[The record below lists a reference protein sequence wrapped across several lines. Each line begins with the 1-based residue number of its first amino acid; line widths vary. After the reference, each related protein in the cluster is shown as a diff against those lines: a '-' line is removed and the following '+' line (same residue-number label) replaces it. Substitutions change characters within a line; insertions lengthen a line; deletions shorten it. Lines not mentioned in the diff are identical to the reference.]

1 MRIEPFQPKHMA
13 GLAGRLNES
22 QALPD
27 TQCTEEFGQ
36 RIAAVGEAYTA
47 FADDG
52 RVMAICGAMPLW
64 ANRVHLW
71 AYLATDSGP
80 HMLGITRGVRRFL
93 ETSGYVRVE
102 AEVSEGFEAGHRW
115 VRMLGFQC
123 ETPNGMAAFFP
134 GGVRGYL
141 YSKVNE

>member
-36 RIAAVGEAYTA
+36 RLAAVGEAYTA
-47 FADDG
+47 LADDG

-71 AYLATDSGP
+71 AFLATDSGP

-93 ETSGYVRVE
+93 EASDYARVE
-102 AEVSEGFEAGHRW
+102 AEVSEGFDAGHRW